1 MDDEKAKKKPD
12 SNNKGKK
19 QQSTLDELGNQV
31 EKFAIKTAESIKRV
45 IDKTRSS
52 RNTVLTI
59 RIDEES
65 NKKMNMLVD
74 AGLFKSRSESG
85 AFLIQEGLK
94 SQSMLFSKITSK
106 LEKIDKIKEELKN
119 IVSEEFQEEEKK
131 ATTKKAAK

>member
-1 MDDEKAKKKPD
+1 MDDEKAKKKPG
-12 SNNKGKK
+12 SNKKEKK

-52 RNTVLTI
+52 RNTVLSI
-59 RIDEES
+59 RIDDES
-65 NKKMNMLVD
+65 DKKMNMLVD

-131 ATTKKAAK
+131 TTTKKTTK